1 METLNIA
8 ILDDDET
15 KISRIKTKFVQQ
27 NDQNTEIYND
37 SYSNY
42 ILNLIPIDVEQS
54 CEQIVEEIIANNFDG
69 IIIDYD
75 FTSFA
80 KTPNNGVKIANQINK
95 KVSEYP
101 LFILTAYEKQL
112 FANEMFDAYQIYN
125 YDNYLNN
132 VNATKEFHSRLIE
145 QILKSRKQKSQWE
158 TELKNL
164 LKKAGTSIEI
174 DSRILELD
182 NKLEKSLDKECALNP
197 KLKEDLSSSKLVELM
212 EKIDKVLEED

>member
-8 ILDDDET
+8 ILDDDKT

-37 SYSNY
+37 NYTNY
-42 ILNLIPIDVEQS
+42 ILNLIPIDVEQD
-54 CEQIVEEIIANNFDG
+54 CEQIIEEIITSHFDG

-80 KTPNNGVKIANQINK
+80 KTPNNGVKIAHQINK
-95 KVSEYP
+95 KISEYP

-112 FANEMFDAYQIYN
+112 FDNEMFDAYQIYN

-145 QILKSRKQKSQWE
+145 QILKSRKQKHLWE
-158 TELKNL
+158 VELKTL
-164 LKKAGTSIEI
+164 LKSAGTSLEV

-182 NKLEKSLDKECALNP
+182 NKLEKSLDKECALDP
-197 KLKEDLSSSKLVELM
+197 KLKEDLSSSKLVELI
-212 EKIDKVLEED
+212 EKIDKVLEKD

>member
-27 NDQNTEIYND
+27 NDKNTEIYND
-37 SYSNY
+37 NYSNY
-42 ILNLIPIDVEQS
+42 ILNLIPINVEQS
-54 CEQIVEEIIANNFDG
+54 CEQIVEEIITNNFDG

-95 KVSEYP
+95 KVEEYP

-112 FANEMFDAYQIYN
+112 FDNEMFDAYQIYN

-132 VNATKEFHSRLIE
+132 VKATREFHSRLIE
-145 QILKSRKQKSQWE
+145 QILKSRKQKHLWD
-158 TELKNL
+158 TELKSL

>member
-8 ILDDDET
+8 ILDDDKT

-37 SYSNY
+37 NYANY
-42 ILNLIPIDVEQS
+42 ILNLIPIDVEQD
-54 CEQIVEEIIANNFDG
+54 CEQIIEEIITSHFDG

-80 KTPNNGVKIANQINK
+80 KTPNNGVKIAHQINK
-95 KVSEYP
+95 KISEYP

-112 FANEMFDAYQIYN
+112 FDNEMFDAYQIYN

-145 QILKSRKQKSQWE
+145 QILKSRKQKHLWE
-158 TELKNL
+158 VELKTL
-164 LKKAGTSIEI
+164 LKSAGTSLEV

-182 NKLEKSLDKECALNP
+182 NKLEKSLDKECALDP
-197 KLKEDLSSSKLVELM
+197 KLKEDLSSSKLVELI
-212 EKIDKVLEED
+212 EKIDKVLEKD

>member
-8 ILDDDET
+8 ILDDDKT

-182 NKLEKSLDKECALNP
+182 NKLETSLDKECALNP
-197 KLKEDLSSSKLVELM
+197 KLKQDLSSSKLVELI
-212 EKIDKVLEED
+212 EKINKVLEED

>member
-8 ILDDDET
+8 ILDDDKT

-27 NDQNTEIYND
+27 NDKNTEIYND
-37 SYSNY
+37 NYANY
-42 ILNLIPIDVEQS
+42 ILNLIPINVEQS
-54 CEQIVEEIIANNFDG
+54 CEQIVEEIITNNFDG

-95 KVSEYP
+95 KISEYP

-112 FANEMFDAYQIYN
+112 FDNEMFDAYQIYN

-145 QILKSRKQKSQWE
+145 QILKSRKQKHQWE
-158 TELKNL
+158 VELKTL
-164 LKKAGTSIEI
+164 LKSAGTSLEV

-182 NKLEKSLDKECALNP
+182 NKLEKSLDKECALDP
-197 KLKEDLSSSKLVELM
+197 KLKEDLSSSKLVELI
-212 EKIDKVLEED
+212 EKIDKVLEKD

>member
-8 ILDDDET
+8 ILDDDKT

-37 SYSNY
+37 NYANY
-42 ILNLIPIDVEQS
+42 ILNLIPIDVEQD
-54 CEQIVEEIIANNFDG
+54 CEQIIEEIITSHFDG

-80 KTPNNGVKIANQINK
+80 KTPNNGVKIAHQINK
-95 KVSEYP
+95 KISEYP

-112 FANEMFDAYQIYN
+112 FDNEMFDAYQIYN

-145 QILKSRKQKSQWE
+145 QILKSRKQKHLWE
-158 TELKNL
+158 VELKTL
-164 LKKAGTSIEI
+164 LKKCWYFPRSGF
-174 DSRILELD
+174 
-182 NKLEKSLDKECALNP
+182 
-197 KLKEDLSSSKLVELM
+197 
-212 EKIDKVLEED
+212 

>member
-8 ILDDDET
+8 ILDDDKT

-27 NDQNTEIYND
+27 NDKNTEIYND
-37 SYSNY
+37 NYANY
-42 ILNLIPIDVEQS
+42 ILNLIPINVEQS
-54 CEQIVEEIIANNFDG
+54 CEQIVEEIITNNFDG

-95 KVSEYP
+95 KISEYP

-112 FANEMFDAYQIYN
+112 FDNEIFDAYQIYN

-145 QILKSRKQKSQWE
+145 QILKSRKQKHQWE
-158 TELKNL
+158 VELKTL
-164 LKKAGTSIEI
+164 LKSAGTSLEV

-182 NKLEKSLDKECALNP
+182 NKLEKSLDKECALDP
-197 KLKEDLSSSKLVELM
+197 KLKEDLSSSKLVELI
-212 EKIDKVLEED
+212 EKIDKVLEKD

>member
-15 KISRIKTKFVQQ
+15 KISRIKTKFIQQ
-27 NDQNTEIYND
+27 NDKNTEIYND
-37 SYSNY
+37 NYSDYN
-42 ILNLIPIDVEQS
+42 LNLIPIDVEQS
-54 CEQIVEEIIANNFDG
+54 CEQIVEEIMANNFDG

-112 FANEMFDAYQIYN
+112 FDNELFDAYQIYN

-132 VNATKEFHSRLIE
+132 INATREFHSRLIE
-145 QILKSRKQKSQWE
+145 QILKSRKQKHLWE
-158 TELKNL
+158 TELKSL
-164 LKKAGTSIEI
+164 LKKAGTSVEI

-182 NKLEKSLDKECALNP
+182 NKLEKSLDKECALDS
-197 KLKEDLSSSKLVELM
+197 KLKEDLSSNKLVELLQ
-212 EKIDKVLEED
+212 KIDKVLEED

>member
-37 SYSNY
+37 NYSNY
-42 ILNLIPIDVEQS
+42 ILNLIPIDIELS
-54 CEQIVEEIIANNFDG
+54 CEKIVEEIIANSFDG

-80 KTPNNGVKIANQINK
+80 KTPNNGVKIANEINK

-101 LFILTAYEKQL
+101 LFILTAYEKKL